1 MCVLTIAPFT
11 GPQYFNRYTLT
22 HSTHTP
28 EGGPT
33 KCQKL
38 GMCVK
43 VLLQFFCRVYW
54 QNTNNLSLSGLLGK
68 TAGIAYHNS
77 INFRR
82 EIDVAN
88 WLPSDCSIQLTIQ
101 EDVDISFYKSIQ
113 VRNTNWGIVQGQ
125 CNITHSCDVTFLV
138 LSLWGPWNWNL
149 SFKFPV
155 RRPVNLKKENLK
167 ESTASCCICPEMCW
181 CLYVGSCNVLGF
193 RICAVK
199 QPFSHELTCLL

>member
-125 CNITHSCDVTFLV
+125 CNITHSYISCFVLVGPLKLKSVFQVPCQGASVTHSFLV
-138 LSLWGPWNWNL
+138 LPYGALPFVSTGNW
-149 SFKFPV
+149 FYFI
-155 RRPVNLKKENLK
+155 KKTPLN
-167 ESTASCCICPEMCW
+167 I
-181 CLYVGSCNVLGF
+181 
-193 RICAVK
+193 
-199 QPFSHELTCLL
+199 